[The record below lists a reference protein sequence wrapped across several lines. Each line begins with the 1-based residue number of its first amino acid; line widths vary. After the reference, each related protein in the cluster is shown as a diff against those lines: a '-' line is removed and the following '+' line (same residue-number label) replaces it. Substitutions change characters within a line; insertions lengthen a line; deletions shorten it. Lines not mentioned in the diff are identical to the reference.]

1 MYLHQSPLPF
11 EPKGADAAMATIGN
25 PLTLGGTPSAKT
37 PMAQAG
43 FDGFA
48 NGTAQPWLGLLTG
61 PCGPPVKK
69 PYL

>member
-1 MYLHQSPLPF
+1 VYLHQSPLPF

-43 FDGFA
+43 L
-48 NGTAQPWLGLLTG
+48 TALPTARRSPG
-61 PCGPPVKK
+61 
-69 PYL
+69 